1 MAAQAGGRGFRRTFI
16 VEGQGNA
23 AATGLA
29 GVTHLAQAAYPLA
42 EEVRTQTTTAHGLGW
57 SSHCTRK
64 ADGYKAYA

>member
-1 MAAQAGGRGFRRTFI
+1 MAAQAGGRGFRRTFV

-23 AATGLA
+23 AATRLA
-29 GVTHLAQAAYPLA
+29 GVTHLVQAAYPL
-42 EEVRTQTTTAHGLGW
+42 RTQTTTAHGLGW